1 MQYSGFFAFFWYS
14 LARTTDQPL
23 SPREA
28 EIVQLE
34 HHYRGAHVP
43 LTAAQVALRFAALVV
58 MAVLVALGTTLVLTP
73 A

>member
-23 SPREA
+23 SPRDT
-28 EIVQLE
+28 EIAQLE
-34 HHYRGAHVP
+34 QLYRGTHVP
-43 LTAAQVALRFAALVV
+43 LTAAQVSLRFAALVV
-58 MAVLVALGTTLVLTP
+58 IAVLVALGTTLVLTP

>member
-1 MQYSGFFAFFWYS
+1 MQYSGFFAFFWYRSRARPTNRS
-14 LARTTDQPL
+14 LRGR
-23 SPREA
+23 PRSRSWNA
-28 EIVQLE
+28 LP
-34 HHYRGAHVP
+34 GPHVP

>member
-14 LARTTDQPL
+14 LERTTDQPL

-28 EIVQLE
+28 EIAQLE